1 MPGPYAVRVRT
12 ADGWQDIAMTGPP
25 GPPGERW
32 FTGPTVPS
40 VDQPVSGARTGDWY
54 IVNGAWD
61 VNTGGDYYE
70 CTDAANQIWVQRG
83 TFTNHWKSGY
93 GAPLSNNGEVGDWYI
108 DLNNGDAYQKI
119 SATSWQLQLNIKGA
133 PGAVV
138 IYEQPNAPSS
148 PQIGQIW
155 IDTDDNI
162 PSGSV
167 VPRRTGF
174 TWAIKGTI
182 LAETQ
187 PSFFVPVAAGQIS
200 RLIGVRCKLASG
212 GSVACQLTRY
222 GSNIGTA
229 FTVTPTLITTSFA
242 PITLVDGDD
251 IGLVTSNP
259 SGSPTTLTVT
269 AIMEHYT

>member
-1 MPGPYAVRVRT
+1 MPPPYAIRVRT
-12 ADGWQDIAMTGPP
+12 ADGWQDIALVGPP
-25 GPPGERW
+25 GPQG
-32 FTGPTVPS
+32 
-40 VDQPVSGARTGDWY
+40 
-54 IVNGAWD
+54 
-61 VNTGGDYYE
+61 
-70 CTDAANQIWVQRG
+70 VQG
-83 TFTNHWKSGY
+83 N
-93 GAPLSNNGEVGDWYI
+93 
-108 DLNNGDAYQKI
+108 
-119 SATSWQLQLNIKGA
+119 

-148 PQIGQIW
+148 PQVGQIW

-174 TWAIKGTI
+174 TWAIKGAI

-187 PSFFVPVAAGQIS
+187 PSFFVPVAAGQVS

-212 GSVACQLTRY
+212 GSIACQLTRY
-222 GSNIGTA
+222 GSNIGTP
-229 FTVTPTLITTSFA
+229 FTVTPTLITTNFA

-251 IGLVTSNP
+251 IGLVTSSP
-259 SGSPTTLTVT
+259 SSSPTTLTVT